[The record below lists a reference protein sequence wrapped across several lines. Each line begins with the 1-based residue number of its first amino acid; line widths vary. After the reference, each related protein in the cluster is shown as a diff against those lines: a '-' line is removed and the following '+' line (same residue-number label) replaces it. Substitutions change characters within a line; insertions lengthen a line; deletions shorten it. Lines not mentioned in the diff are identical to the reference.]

1 MTSFAFTRD
10 FKQRNYGHIKC
21 AKELS
26 TSLEFKNKKNAT
38 LYVLE
43 WSIQAIEETS
53 YFWSSIALKRSLFKN
68 YNFTSSQNDRNWD
81 SVLKPEAQERM
92 EKNERLRRWRQEEE
106 EEEEEDEEKEKCYCF
121 AYLGGLWWL
130 RYKNQTNRCIL
141 GIIGSRTSYILFL
154 YFTYSFHFTNT

>member
-1 MTSFAFTRD
+1 MPAAFTVIFVAISHSPSINNIKYLILMTSFAFTRD

-53 YFWSSIALKRSLFKN
+53 YF
-68 YNFTSSQNDRNWD
+68 
-81 SVLKPEAQERM
+81 
-92 EKNERLRRWRQEEE
+92 
-106 EEEEEDEEKEKCYCF
+106 
-121 AYLGGLWWL
+121 
-130 RYKNQTNRCIL
+130 
-141 GIIGSRTSYILFL
+141 
-154 YFTYSFHFTNT
+154 